1 MADLSTLLTARNQRF
16 SQGFE
21 DMRQGQMFYF
31 THTDTV
37 GGRCQFCWQALQ
49 TGFAVVEVWGSS
61 GSGGRMCCCSAVGV
75 PGNPGAY
82 SKSTV
87 QVCASTYV
95 CGWVGCATEGSG
107 LCYSGRGN
115 CSVACISQAG
125 VQEGQILIAEA
136 GFGGYTQC
144 TTSTPQYCCLAALA
158 FRCANTGAGC
168 GIICNCGGPNSATQA
183 AASGGDINLP
193 GGISCTQFYTC
204 FNCCMSGYEHTL
216 AISPG
221 IHAEGSNCVRYNLNH
236 APVNYGSCGGN
247 SGRMDQM
254 NALNGFGRKLPQYS
268 ACWSNTRDCGCY
280 EFSGCYPNA
289 PGVPGVQGIPCSG
302 VRIQGTRGGHGAV
315 KITLYT

>member
-1 MADLSTLLTARNQRF
+1 MANLSTLLTTRNQQL

-21 DMRQGQMFYF
+21 DTRGGQTFYF

-49 TGFAVVEVWGSS
+49 AGFAVIEIWGSS

-82 SKSTV
+82 SKRTV
-87 QVCASTYV
+87 QVCASSYV
-95 CGWVGCATEGSG
+95 CGWVGCATQAGA
-107 LCYSGRGN
+107 LCYGGRGN
-115 CSVACISQAG
+115 CSVACIFCSGCNAT
-125 VQEGQILIAEA
+125 LIAQA
-136 GFGGYTQC
+136 GFGGYTTC
-144 TTSTPQYCCLAALA
+144 TTSTPQYCCLRAAGFCGTL
-158 FRCANTGAGC
+158 CGTGC
-168 GIICNCGGPNSATQA
+168 GVVCNVGGPNGAVQAT
-183 AASGGDINLP
+183 ASGGEVNYS
-193 GGISCTQFYTC
+193 GGISCTRFYTC
-204 FNCCMSGYEHTL
+204 LNCCMSGYEHTL

-221 IHAEGSNCVRYNLNH
+221 IHAEATTCVRYNMNH
-236 APVNYGSCGGN
+236 APTNYGSCGGN

-254 NALNGFGRKLPQYS
+254 TALNGFGRKLPQYL

-289 PGVPGVQGIPCSG
+289 PGVPGVQGVPCSG